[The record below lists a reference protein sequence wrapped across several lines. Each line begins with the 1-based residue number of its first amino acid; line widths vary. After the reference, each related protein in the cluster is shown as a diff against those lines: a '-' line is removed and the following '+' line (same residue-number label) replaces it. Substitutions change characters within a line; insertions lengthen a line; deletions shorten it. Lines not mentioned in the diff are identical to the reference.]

1 VSKIQ
6 QKPIERTRQGSKQ
19 RSKKKPKCSLVW
31 HTGLSGVAPD
41 SVRCTTGQC
50 PVHQGGLPLN
60 SSPSG
65 FSGAAHYNSPDC
77 PVLQSE
83 AALNWPASGKWK
95 AAPLKFTG
103 LSGVHRTVRCASGAT
118 ATSRQRSTLTA
129 NSAQQYTQ
137 QKSEQKDRGAPD
149 CPVCTGLSGA
159 T

>member
-1 VSKIQ
+1 MVQNKGA
-6 QKPIERTRQGSKQ
+6 K
-19 RSKKKPKCSLVW
+19 KKKPKCSLVW

-41 SVRCTTGQC
+41 SVRCTREDCLRTLHLRVSQAHPTIIHRTVRCTTGQ
-50 PVHQGGLPLN
+50 
-60 SSPSG
+60 
-65 FSGAAHYNSPDC
+65 C

-118 ATSRQRSTLTA
+118 ATLRQRSTLTA
-129 NSAQQYTQ
+129 NSAQQYTR
-137 QKSEQKDRGAPD
+137 QKSGQKDRGAPD